1 MKFLCAFKKGNDPV
15 RYLPNCSTQDG
26 FLLDAKGRPCFL
38 ASIVDANGWRNEL
51 SGKKLA
57 QIIGT
62 KYEIALIR
70 FGKHP
75 DYWVWNEDARQK
87 KAVETSKTVL
97 FREKTL
103 SPYDDDETEY
113 RLVTELRYLPKD
125 VSIAVTA
132 NCYKDGSRYILNNPF
147 SLRQSLASLGWAAE
161 IK

>member
-1 MKFLCAFKKGNDPV
+1 MKFLAAFKKGDDPV
-15 RYLPNCSTQDG
+15 RYLPNCTTQDG

-38 ASIVDANGWRNEL
+38 ASVVDANGWRNEL
-51 SGKKLA
+51 A
-57 QIIGT
+57 QVVGT
-62 KYEIALIR
+62 KYEAALIR

-97 FREKTL
+97 FREKRVC
-103 SPYDDDETEY
+103 PYDDETEC
-113 RLVTELRYLPKD
+113 RLITELRYLPKG
-125 VSIAVTA
+125 VSTAVTA

-147 SLRQSLASLGWAAE
+147 SLRQFLASLGWAVE

>member
-38 ASIVDANGWRNEL
+38 ASIVDANSWRNEL

-75 DYWVWNEDARQK
+75 DYWVWNEDVRQK
-87 KAVETSKTVL
+87 KAVETSKTVV
-97 FREKTL
+97 FREKRVC
-103 SPYDDDETEY
+103 PYDDEETEC
-113 RLVTELRYLPKD
+113 RLVTELKSLPKD
-125 VSIAVTA
+125 VANAVTA
-132 NCYKDGSRYILNNPF
+132 NCYKDGSRYILNDAPA
-147 SLRQSLASLGWAAE
+147 LRQSIEPLGWTVE